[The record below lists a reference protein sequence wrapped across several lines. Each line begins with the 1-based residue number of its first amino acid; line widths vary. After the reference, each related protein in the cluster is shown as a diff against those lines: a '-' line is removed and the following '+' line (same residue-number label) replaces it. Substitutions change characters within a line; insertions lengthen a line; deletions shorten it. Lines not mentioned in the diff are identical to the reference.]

1 MTCQDTYNYV
11 GFFFF
16 LTRLNHVIDLL
27 DVFQEMLEKKKFCLI
42 TTGERE

>member
-11 GFFFF
+11 GFFFFF

-27 DVFQEMLEKKKFCLI
+27 DVFQEMLEKKILSDYH
-42 TTGERE
+42 R